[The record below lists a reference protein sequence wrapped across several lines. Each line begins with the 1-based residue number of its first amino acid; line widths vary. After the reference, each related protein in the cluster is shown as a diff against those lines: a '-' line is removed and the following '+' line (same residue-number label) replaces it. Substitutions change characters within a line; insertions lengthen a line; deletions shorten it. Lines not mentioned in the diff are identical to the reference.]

1 MNRIMDGYI
10 EFKTMYF
17 MNEEQ
22 KHVDIDYDK
31 INDHFVNV
39 INKREERKFL
49 KGVK

>member
-1 MNRIMDGYI
+1 MDRIMEGYI

-22 KHVDIDYDK
+22 KHVDIDYDE
-31 INDHFVNV
+31 INDYYVDI